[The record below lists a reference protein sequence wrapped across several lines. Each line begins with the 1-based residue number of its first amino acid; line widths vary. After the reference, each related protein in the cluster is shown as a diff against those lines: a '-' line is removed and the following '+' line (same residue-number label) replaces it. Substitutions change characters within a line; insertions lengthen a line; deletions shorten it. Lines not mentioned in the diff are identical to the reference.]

1 MIDPVSAFAIA
12 TTAYNAVK
20 KGVEIG
26 RELHEISGALG
37 SFFGAVSDL
46 RQAEEKSSNPSI
58 FKKLLNKGSIEKEAL
73 DNMVRKRTIMKQ
85 EYDLMMLVK
94 MTYGDAAYNEMV
106 QERRK
111 ILDKRNK
118 EKQLQLLRRKQLLEN
133 IFIYSLLVLSLYLL
147 YLMLAAVYSVL

>member
-46 RQAEEKSSNPSI
+46 RQAEEKSSNPSV

-118 EKQLQLLRRKQLLEN
+118 EKQLQLLRRKQLVEN
-133 IFIYSLLVLSLYLL
+133 IFIYSLLALSLYLL

>member
-12 TTAYNAVK
+12 TSAYNAVK

-46 RQAEEKSSNPSI
+46 RQAEEKASNPSV

-73 DNMVRKRTIMKQ
+73 DNVVRKRTIMKQ

-94 MTYGDAAYNEMV
+94 MTYGDAAYDEMV

-118 EKQLQLLRRKQLLEN
+118 EKRLQILRRKQLVEN
-133 IFIYSLLVLSLYLL
+133 IFMYSLLALALYLL
-147 YLMLAAVYSVL
+147 YLMIIAVYSVL

>member
-12 TTAYNAVK
+12 TSAYNAVR

-46 RQAEEKSSNPSI
+46 RQAEEKASNPSV
-58 FKKLLNKGSIEKEAL
+58 FKKLLNKGSVEKEAL

-85 EYDLMMLVK
+85 EYELMMLVK
-94 MTYGDAAYNEMV
+94 MTYGDAAYNEMI

-118 EKQLQLLRRKQLLEN
+118 EKQLQLLRRKQLMEN
-133 IFIYSLLVLSLYLL
+133 IFMYSLLALALYLL
-147 YLMLAAVYSVL
+147 YLMLVAVYSVL

>member
-46 RQAEEKSSNPSI
+46 RQAEEKSSNPSV